1 MTTVLVVPLLL
12 SGPQIAYGHLRRS
25 DYTSYNVTCLL
36 LRSVSKAPDHEIDA
50 KVTSLIE
57 SHPVI
62 PRTGGKATTITA
74 LQSRTCSSQVQT
86 HEAHLWSQIS
96 SFTTASVSG

>member
-1 MTTVLVVPLLL
+1 MTTVLVIPLPL
-12 SGPQIAYGHLRRS
+12 SGSQIACGHLRRS
-25 DYTSYNVTCLL
+25 DHTSYNVTCLL

-62 PRTGGKATTITA
+62 PRIGGNATTVTA
-74 LQSRTCSSQVQT
+74 LRSRTCSSQVQT
-86 HEAHLWSQIS
+86 HEAHAWSQTS
-96 SFTTASVSG
+96 SSTTASVSG